1 MTADKELLSKL
12 QHDVNSL
19 RQDFKNHQVITNEQQ
34 IVANHKIDDTI
45 NKIDKV
51 NENIDEIKSNQQKIL
66 LFIQGDGIDPKSGIV
81 KRVSTIEEFIDG
93 IKSTKS
99 YINGNI
105 AAVIFIISLMGAIIS
120 LILNVISYFKK

>member
-19 RQDFKNHQVITNEQQ
+19 RQDFKNHQAITNEQQ
-34 IVANHKIDDTI
+34 IIANHKIDDTI

-105 AAVIFIISLMGAIIS
+105 AAVIFIISLIGAIIS
-120 LILNVISYFKK
+120 LILNIVSYFKK